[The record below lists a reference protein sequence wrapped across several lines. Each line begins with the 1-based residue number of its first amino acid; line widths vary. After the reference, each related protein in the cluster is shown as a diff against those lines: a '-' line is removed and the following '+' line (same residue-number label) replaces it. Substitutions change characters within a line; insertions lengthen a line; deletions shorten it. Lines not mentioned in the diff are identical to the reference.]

1 MDFPDLTRLI
11 EPQSVMVV
19 GASERQGSI
28 GRHILENL
36 LVHSEFAGDLYPVNP
51 RLDSVL
57 GRPCWRSVERVP
69 TAAVDVAVVAV
80 PAAHTLAE
88 LHACASRG
96 VRFAVVVTSGFAE
109 TSVDGRRMQTEML
122 ALARATG
129 MRIYGP
135 NSPGISNI
143 NRRIGL
149 SISPAFKTD
158 RLGGPIALITQG
170 GGLGRTFLQG
180 MERGIGV
187 GLWCSTGNEAD
198 LQLSD
203 FVHHVAGAEDIKA
216 VALIVEG
223 VRDGRRFM
231 AAARAASAAGKPIVA
246 LKVGRSE
253 YGVRAALS
261 HTASLAGSAEIN
273 SAVFRE
279 LGVIEVDDL
288 DELVETAALLCRLPP
303 RLGGKVCV
311 YSFSGGTSALAA
323 DMVGAAGLELG
334 TFQPDTIAGLK
345 GIAPAYAALD
355 NPVDLTTEVFSRRD
369 LNARCLRQVAADRG
383 IDVVLF
389 PTPADY
395 GVITDQ
401 AAVDLVEVQKEAG
414 DKLIVP
420 VWMSDHYGKGY
431 YHLQEH
437 GYPPFRSMGKAVKAI
452 ARVVAWSNR
461 PVAGTVELP
470 GAVPPESLA
479 ASGVRRG
486 LLSEPD
492 AKSLLATYGVP
503 VPEGRIAHSEEDAVR
518 CTETCGWPAALKIV
532 ALGLVHKSDI
542 GGVRLGIR
550 TLAEAGSA
558 YREMI
563 AAVGER
569 HPELLMEG
577 VLVERMVTAP
587 GLELLV
593 GVHRDAVFG
602 LVLSFGL
609 GGLWVETLKDVTHR
623 TLPLSRAEATRMIR
637 EIRAW
642 PLLAGARGRPVS
654 DISAL
659 ETLLLQISDFAVAQG
674 GALEEMDLNP
684 VWIGPTGAGVQ
695 VLDAVIR
702 FAK

>member
-11 EPQSVMVV
+11 EPRSVMVV
-19 GASERQGSI
+19 GASERQGSS

-36 LVHSEFAGDLYPVNP
+36 LDHSEFAGDLYPVNP

-80 PAAHTLAE
+80 PAAHTLTE

-109 TSVDGRRMQTEML
+109 TGAEGKRMQTEMR
-122 ALARATG
+122 ALAKATG

-203 FVHHVAGAEDIKA
+203 FVHHAADAEDIKV

-223 VRDGRRFM
+223 FRDGRRFM
-231 AAARAASAAGKPIVA
+231 AAVRAAAAAGKPIVA

-288 DELVETAALLCRLPP
+288 DELVETAALLCRLPRP
-303 RLGGKVCV
+303 LGGKVCV

-345 GIAPAYAALD
+345 SIAPAYAALD
-355 NPVDLTTEVFSRRD
+355 NPVDLTSEVFSRRD
-369 LNARCLRQVAADRG
+369 LNARCLRQVAADSG
-383 IDVVLF
+383 IDIVLF

-401 AAVDLVEVQKEAG
+401 AAADLVEVQKETG

-420 VWMSDHYGKGY
+420 VWMSDRYGKGY
-431 YHLQEH
+431 YHLQQH

-452 ARVVAWSNR
+452 ARVVAWSRR
-461 PVAGTVELP
+461 PVAATVEPP
-470 GAVPPESLA
+470 GAALPESLA
-479 ASGVRRG
+479 TVGVKRG

-503 VPEGRIAHSEEDAVR
+503 VPAGRIARSEEDAVR
-518 CTETCGWPAALKIV
+518 CAETCGWPVAFKIV

-563 AAVGER
+563 AGVRER
-569 HPELLMEG
+569 RPDLSVDG

-623 TLPLSRAEATRMIR
+623 TLPLSRAEAARMMR

-659 ETLLLQISDFAVAQG
+659 ETLLLQISDFAVAQAD
-674 GALEEMDLNP
+674 ALEEMDLNP